1 MKCVHCGKGFSCG
14 CQKAKAKDGKTVHKS
29 CLTAYNGTV
38 NVSTNKLTRTLER
51 AKRNARR
58 NG

>member
-1 MKCVHCGKGFSCG
+1 MKCIHCGKGFSCG

-29 CLTAYNGTV
+29 CLTVYNGTV